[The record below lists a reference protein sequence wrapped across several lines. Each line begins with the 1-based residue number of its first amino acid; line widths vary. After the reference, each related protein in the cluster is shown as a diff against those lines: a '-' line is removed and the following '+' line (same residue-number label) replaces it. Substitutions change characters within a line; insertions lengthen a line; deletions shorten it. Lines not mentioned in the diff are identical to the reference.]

1 MNSKFTGTEK
11 VLFQQTVKFLMKY
24 ESLTEA
30 QANEKAMY
38 KIIEVRTMVK
48 KTRFRH

>member
-1 MNSKFTGTEK
+1 MNVNFSGTEK
-11 VLFQQTVKFLMKY
+11 VLFKATVDFLMKY

-38 KIIEVRTMVK
+38 KIIAVRTMVK

>member
-1 MNSKFTGTEK
+1 MDHKFNSTEK
-11 VLFQQTVKFLMKY
+11 VLFQETVKFLMKY

-30 QANEKAMY
+30 QAMEKAMY

>member
-1 MNSKFTGTEK
+1 MDIKFTSTEK
-11 VLFQQTVKFLMKY
+11 VLFKQTVSFLMKY

-30 QANEKAMY
+30 QAMEKAMD
-38 KIIEVRTMVK
+38 KIIAVRAMVK